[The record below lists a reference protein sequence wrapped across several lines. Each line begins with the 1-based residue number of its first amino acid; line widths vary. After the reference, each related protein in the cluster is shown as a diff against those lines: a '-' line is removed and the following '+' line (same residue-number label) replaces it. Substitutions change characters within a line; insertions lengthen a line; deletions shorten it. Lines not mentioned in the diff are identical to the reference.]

1 MFPPLN
7 FPQYPL
13 KIQAVEGKNQ
23 VFDKVRKV
31 WVALTPEEWV
41 RQHMLWFLIH
51 EKAVPESL
59 IAVEKSLTINAL
71 TKRFDILVYNKETLP
86 VMLVEC
92 KAPGV
97 KLSQATL
104 EQAARYNLRYKVGLL
119 FITNGIKHYCIAVNH
134 ETQQFRNLTDLPGF
148 PFSHQTDNQ

>member
-1 MFPPLN
+1 MFPQLS

-13 KIQAVEGKNQ
+13 RVNTNEGKKL
-23 VFDKVRKV
+23 VFDVVRKK

-41 RQHMLWFLIH
+41 RQHVLWFLIN

-59 IAVEKSLTINAL
+59 ISVEKSLTINTL
-71 TKRFDILVYNKETLP
+71 TKRFDILVYDKNTCP
-86 VMLVEC
+86 VMLIEC

-97 KLSQATL
+97 KLSQSTL

-119 FITNGIKHYCIAVNH
+119 FITNGLQHYCIAVNH
-134 ETQQFRNLTDLPGF
+134 ETQQFRNLSSIPEY
-148 PFSHQTDNQ
+148 PFSYTVDDQ